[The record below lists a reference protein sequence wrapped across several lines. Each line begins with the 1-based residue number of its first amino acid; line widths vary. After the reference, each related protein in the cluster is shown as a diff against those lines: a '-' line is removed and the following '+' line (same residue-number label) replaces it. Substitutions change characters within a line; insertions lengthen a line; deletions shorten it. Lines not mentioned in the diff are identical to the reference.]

1 MALTYVEAYTLRRND
16 LMDVLEAYPGPATR
30 VHKAGRRMT
39 IQRLILRYLCRQNG
53 GAGPRSIALPE
64 NAKGYVT
71 VNETTTVEQKV
82 DQLVEHV
89 TSFTGGIDPEGKM
102 PTSMAARSAKQGVTH
117 TNALSNK
124 VDTLAEVIAG
134 VVASQAA
141 TEKLLQSLHRRLDAD
156 EEAWAARPSHTR
168 HHRRRPPC

>member
-82 DQLVEHV
+82 AMLE
-89 TSFTGGIDPEGKM
+89 
-102 PTSMAARSAKQGVTH
+102 R
-117 TNALSNK
+117 NR
-124 VDTLAEVIAG
+124 
-134 VVASQAA
+134 
-141 TEKLLQSLHRRLDAD
+141 KL
-156 EEAWAARPSHTR
+156 
-168 HHRRRPPC
+168 